1 MSDLRTDT
9 QAAPAT
15 ETIRPGRVFWVLSR
29 LRDTS
34 VQLIAGQL
42 LAGVIALIA
51 NILMARALSPTGR
64 GEVALMLQIVYLSTQ
79 ILLLGTER
87 SFVAGYHGTAPAA
100 AVKAYA
106 RLLIV
111 PCAFGL
117 FVVAGFVLLA
127 PAKYDP
133 GPGFVAVVA
142 CYAVV
147 DAGILAT
154 RAIAV
159 AVGRVHDFLRARVIE
174 SVTVLAMMLLL
185 YFTRVADPAVW
196 VLVYLVAGLLPTT
209 AYIIYWLRLPAL
221 ATSNPIAP
229 GQQRLARREG
239 LVLFPA
245 AIANMAMLRV
255 DRLALPALAST
266 AELGLYASVST
277 LTELLVWPLRAFAD
291 SRLGRWRAAHKGG
304 DFQVRPLLLAAIVYT
319 VVVAPIAAAGIYWLI
334 VPVFGPR
341 YAPAR
346 AVVVPLVIAAG
357 LYAVSRITLGVLIA
371 KGHSALVSGAEIFG
385 FAVSLVAYLALIP
398 HYGILGAAWG
408 SLIGYGGCL
417 LFAIAASRFAR
428 TPIPAPIAA
437 EAVETS

>member
-1 MSDLRTDT
+1 VSDLRTDER
-9 QAAPAT
+9 AEPAPAT
-15 ETIRPGRVFWVLSR
+15 TRPGRVGWVLTR

-79 ILLLGTER
+79 VLLLGTER

-111 PCAFGL
+111 PCAIGL

-127 PAKYDP
+127 PERYDP

-154 RAIAV
+154 RAVAV

-174 SVTVLAMMLLL
+174 SVSVLAMMLAL
-185 YFTRVADPAVW
+185 YFTRVADPAIW
-196 VLVYLVAGLLPTT
+196 VLVYLIAGLLPTT
-209 AYIIYWLRLPAL
+209 AYIVFWLRLPAP
-221 ATSNPIAP
+221 ATTTPIAP
-229 GQQRLARREG
+229 GQQRQARREG
-239 LVLFPA
+239 LLLFPA

-255 DRLALPALAST
+255 DRLALPVLAST

-277 LTELLVWPLRAFAD
+277 LTELLVWPLRAYAD
-291 SRLGRWRAAHKGG
+291 SRLGKWRAAHKGG
-304 DFQVRPLLLAAIVYT
+304 ALQVRPLVLAAIVYT

-334 VPVFGPR
+334 VPVFGAR

-346 AVVVPLVIAAG
+346 AVVLPLVVAAG
-357 LYAVSRITLGVLIA
+357 LYAVSRITLGLLIA

-398 HYGILGAAWG
+398 KYGIQGAAWG

-417 LFAIAASRFAR
+417 LFAVAASRFAGER
-428 TPIPAPIAA
+428 LPAAA
-437 EAVETS
+437 PPEAVETA

>member
-1 MSDLRTDT
+1 MSDLRTDQRT
-9 QAAPAT
+9 AASAVT
-15 ETIRPGRVFWVLSR
+15 RPGRVTWVLNR

-42 LAGVIALIA
+42 LAGVIALVA

-100 AVKAYA
+100 AVRAYA

-127 PAKYDP
+127 PARYDP

-142 CYAVV
+142 AYAVV

-154 RAIAV
+154 RAVAV
-159 AVGRVHDFLRARVIE
+159 AVGRVHDFLWARIIE
-174 SVTVLAMMLLL
+174 SVSVLAMMLLL
-185 YFTRVADPAVW
+185 FFTRVADPAVW
-196 VLVYLVAGLLPTT
+196 VLVYLVAGVLPTT
-209 AYIIYWLRLPAL
+209 AYIVHWLRLPAT
-221 ATSNPIAP
+221 ATNTPIAP

-239 LVLFPA
+239 LALFPA

-277 LTELLVWPLRAFAD
+277 LTELLVWPLRAYAD
-291 SRLGRWRAAHKGG
+291 SRLGRWRAAHQHGG
-304 DFQVRPLLLAAIVYT
+304 LNVRSLLVAAVVYT
-319 VVVAPIAAAGIYWLI
+319 VVVAPIAAAGIYYLI

-346 AVVVPLVIAAG
+346 AVVLPLVIAAG
-357 LYAVSRITLGVLIA
+357 LYAVSRITLGLLIA

-398 HYGILGAAWG
+398 HYGIRGAAWG

-417 LFAIAASRFAR
+417 IFAIAASRFAGTR
-428 TPIPAPIAA
+428 VPVPSATEVV
-437 EAVETS
+437 EAS

>member
-1 MSDLRTDT
+1 MSDLRTDP
-9 QAAPAT
+9 QAAPDI
-15 ETIRPGRVFWVLSR
+15 ETIRPSRVIWVLSR

-42 LAGVIALIA
+42 LAGAVALVA
-51 NILMARALSPTGR
+51 NVLMTRALSPTGR

-87 SFVAGYHGTAPAA
+87 SVVAGYHGAAPAA
-100 AVKAYA
+100 AVKAYV
-106 RLLIV
+106 RLLAV
-111 PCAFGL
+111 PCAVGL
-117 FVVAGFVLLA
+117 FLVAGFVLLA
-127 PAKYDP
+127 PEKYDP
-133 GPGFVAVVA
+133 GPSFIAVVA

-154 RAIAV
+154 RAVAV

-174 SVTVLAMMLLL
+174 SASVLTLMIGLSFAHE
-185 YFTRVADPAVW
+185 ADPVVW
-196 VLVYLVAGLLPTT
+196 VLVYLVGGLLPTA
-209 AYIIYWLRLPAL
+209 AYIVYWLRLPAPPVS
-221 ATSNPIAP
+221 TPITA
-229 GQQRLARREG
+229 GSQRLARREG
-239 LVLFPA
+239 LLLFPA

-291 SRLGRWRAAHKGG
+291 SRLGRWRAAHKDGG
-304 DFQVRPLLLAAIVYT
+304 FQVRPLVLAAIVYT

-334 VPVFGPR
+334 VPVFGAR

-346 AVVVPLVIAAG
+346 AVVVPLVVAAG
-357 LYAVSRITLGVLIA
+357 LYAISRITLGVLIA
-371 KGHSALVSGAEIFG
+371 KGHTALVSAAEIFG

-398 HYGILGAAWG
+398 HHGILGAAWG

-428 TPIPAPIAA
+428 TPVGASRPA
-437 EAVETS
+437 EAVDAR